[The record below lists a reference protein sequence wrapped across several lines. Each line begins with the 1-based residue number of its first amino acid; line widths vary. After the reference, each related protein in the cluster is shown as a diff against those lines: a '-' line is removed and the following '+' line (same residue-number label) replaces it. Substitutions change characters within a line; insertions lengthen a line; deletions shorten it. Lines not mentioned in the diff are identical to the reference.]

1 MTNTNQVSLGE
12 LITMFYDEYMSIYG
26 DEELA
31 SIATAASIN
40 DILAERGAKATGSI
54 AAEEAA

>member
-1 MTNTNQVSLGE
+1 MTSTNQVSLGE

-40 DILAERGAKATGSI
+40 DILAERGTKATGSI